1 MSEFLLIKLIKK
13 LCLGISISLILAYLF
28 FQSSFL
34 NHGWIYPNSV
44 QTYTSALKEEQFNE
58 DLEFLDS
65 LKKLKKYFLE
75 KINENKLNEMD
86 SVIFADKLLRERFY
100 HQNTNVQLKDN
111 WFLYVFNFFSSNHN
125 NSSYLSSLSPD
136 YILRFNGAICN
147 QQALIF
153 QALMEEIEIEYQSVL
168 FNISNSSDSF
178 GHFSSAVMVD
188 GNWLFVDT
196 NLEPQYDLKDFTIL
210 KRLLNSDT
218 SLFNSMY
225 PENAVQEI
233 PKGSIWLSSKNK
245 NPAIRGRI
253 FQEICYFISY
263 YAWILFFTTYLMLRS
278 ISSE

>member
-278 ISSE
+278 ISRE

>member
-58 DLEFLDS
+58 DLAFLNS
-65 LKKLKKYFLE
+65 FKKLKKYFLE
-75 KINENKLNEMD
+75 KINEEKLNEID
-86 SVIFADKLLRERFY
+86 SVIFADRLLRERFY

-111 WFLYVFNFFSSNHN
+111 WFLYVFNFFSSNRN
-125 NSSYLSSLSPD
+125 NSSYLSSLNPD

-153 QALMEEIEIEYQSVL
+153 QALMEEIGIEYQSVL
-168 FNISNSSDSF
+168 FNISNSSKSF

-188 GNWLFVDT
+188 GNWLFIDT
-196 NLEPQYDLKDFTIL
+196 NLEPKYDLKDSTIL

-225 PENAVQEI
+225 PENTVQEI
-233 PKGSIWLSSKNK
+233 SKGSIWLSSKNK
-245 NPAIRGRI
+245 NPAFRGRI
-253 FQEICYFISY
+253 FQEICYFVSY
-263 YAWILFFTTYLMLRS
+263 YAWILFFTIYLMLRS
-278 ISSE
+278 ISRE

>member
-1 MSEFLLIKLIKK
+1 VSEFLLIKLIKK
-13 LCLGISISLILAYLF
+13 LCLGISISLILACLF

-196 NLEPQYDLKDFTIL
+196 NLEPQYDIKDFTIL

-263 YAWILFFTTYLMLRS
+263 YAWILFFTAYLMLRS
-278 ISSE
+278 ISRE

>member
-13 LCLGISISLILAYLF
+13 LCLGISITLILAYLF

-34 NHGWIYPNSV
+34 DHGWIHPNSV
-44 QTYTSALKEEQFNE
+44 QTYTSDLTEEQFNE
-58 DLEFLDS
+58 DLEFLNS

-75 KINENKLNEMD
+75 KINENKLNQID

-136 YILRFNGAICN
+136 YILGFNGAICN

-188 GNWLFVDT
+188 GNWLFIDT
-196 NLEPQYDLKDFTIL
+196 NLEPQYDLKDSTIL
-210 KRLLNSDT
+210 KRLLHSDT

-233 PKGSIWLSSKNK
+233 SKGSIWLSSKNK

-263 YAWILFFTTYLMLRS
+263 YAWIVFFIIYLILRS
-278 ISSE
+278 ISRE